1 MSFLS
6 SKTTSY
12 MLAICIAVIVI
23 LGAMLYSEASAAQ
36 TGRTTPGPYML
47 MQHSNP
53 TAAAGVFRVNV
64 NTGYVSYCYI
74 DNGNKP
80 GVSCTAETP

>member
-6 SKTTSY
+6 PKSTPY
-12 MLAICIAVIVI
+12 I
-23 LGAMLYSEASAAQ
+23 LGACVVIIAVLGIALYSEANAAQ
-36 TGRTTPGPYML
+36 TGRMTLGPYML

-53 TAAAGVFRVNV
+53 TAAAGVFRINV

-74 DNGNKP
+74 DTGNKS

>member
-6 SKTTSY
+6 SKFTPY
-12 MLAICIAVIVI
+12 IFGLCAVVIAV
-23 LGAMLYSEASAAQ
+23 LGVFLYGEARAAQ

-74 DNGNKP
+74 DQGNKP
-80 GVSCTAETP
+80 NVACTAETP